1 MFKVRLDVYC
11 IVVFLGIAF
20 LSGMACRNSAFE
32 MIKEIGT
39 VSRYFPKHY
48 KAPPK
53 WMRRFFQIRQ
63 RVIPRYLYFR
73 FLLSL
78 FYLILG
84 PLNTVIFIATGCDK
98 LIARILIVSHSCL
111 IIVNEIFFI
120 IMSLLY
126 KRK

>member
-1 MFKVRLDVYC
+1 MCRLNAVRRWHRKVRLDVYC

-20 LSGMACRNSAFE
+20 LSGMACRNSAIE

-48 KAPPK
+48 MAPPK

-84 PLNTVIFIATGCDK
+84 PFNTVIFIAAGCDK
-98 LIARILIVSHSCL
+98 LIIV
-111 IIVNEIFFI
+111 
-120 IMSLLY
+120 Y
-126 KRK
+126 R

>member
-1 MFKVRLDVYC
+1 
-11 IVVFLGIAF
+11 
-20 LSGMACRNSAFE
+20 

-48 KAPPK
+48 MAPPK
-53 WMRRFFQIRQ
+53 WMRRFFQIRH

-84 PLNTVIFIATGCDK
+84 PLNTVIFIAAGCDNDH
-98 LIARILIVSHSCL
+98 RIQV
-111 IIVNEIFFI
+111 
-120 IMSLLY
+120 SLLTVTAIPEPHPHC
-126 KRK
+126 R